1 MKVIGLT
8 GGIGSGKSTVAGMF
22 TELGIPVFIT
32 DNEGRRL
39 LNSSKV
45 VKRKVIELLGE
56 NSYDKTIPNRKYIAL
71 KVFNDKELLT
81 SLNAIIH
88 PKVAKSFTRWQA
100 KQDSY
105 YCIKESAI
113 LFETGGDLI
122 CDATITVEVALETR
136 IARVLKRDAM
146 SLKEVEARL
155 RNQKSDAYRN
165 SKATYVIKNDTL
177 AVTKEQVH
185 RLHKSLLSLK

>member
-22 TELGIPVFIT
+22 AKIGVPIFIT

-39 LNSSKV
+39 LNTSKV
-45 VKRKVIELLGE
+45 VRRKVIELLGE
-56 NSYDKTIPNRKYIAL
+56 KAYDQSIPNRKHIAS
-71 KVFNDKELLT
+71 KVFNDKDLLT

-146 SLKEVEARL
+146 SLEEVEARL
-155 RNQKSDAYRN
+155 RNQKSDAYRS

-177 AVTKEQVH
+177 AATQKQVCK
-185 RLHKSLLSLK
+185 LHEILLGLD